1 MSGRRLRAL
10 AALAV
15 SALAIGLAPAT
26 ADADTPGGSISGTI
40 TVPAGADVTRVRV
53 YASSTSGAGQA
64 APAVVQPDGR
74 YLLANV
80 PAGIYHVL
88 FIARDQGLAYE
99 EWPDATHLDEART
112 VTVGAGPVTGIDAHM
127 LMGGTV
133 SGRILTSSDCDLT
146 KVSVLAQASGMLL
159 PTPTV
164 LADGTWSVRG
174 LAPASDY
181 FVNFDGRTAGLDG
194 YATWPSPGTP
204 RVEDRYFTV
213 LPGSTRTGVDVTLTG
228 PAHGCVAPRDY
239 VAQLYRD
246 LLGRQ
251 GDWTSLNVWTNDL
264 VWSHTTIAR
273 VAESFT
279 SSDEF
284 RTRLLDDT
292 YRAYLGR
299 GTDPSGLAFWLA
311 EMRAGRPIEA
321 VQAGFIA
328 SDEFYAASGGTPEGW
343 VRGLYRTVLDREPSQ
358 PEVDWWVN
366 AIGHGMNR
374 GSVAGGFLYST
385 EHLTTVVDG
394 YYQWLL
400 RRHIDPVGAR
410 DWVAR
415 IQQGYR
421 DEAIIAGIVASPE
434 YATHVPR

>member
-1 MSGRRLRAL
+1 MTHRHRLRAALVALTL
-10 AALAV
+10 AVLAVGAPAPALAD
-15 SALAIGLAPAT
+15 S
-26 ADADTPGGSISGTI
+26 PGGSISGTVHTPPGVDPGGI
-40 TVPAGADVTRVRV
+40 EVGLVRMSSPAGLL
-53 YASSTSGAGQA
+53 G
-64 APAVVQPDGR
+64 PALTAPDGT
-74 YLLANV
+74 YTVA
-80 PAGIYHVL
+80 
-88 FIARDQGLAYE
+88 GLADGNYVVSFNARSRGLAFQY
-99 EWPDATHLDEART
+99 WPYVDGFVSARL
-112 VTVGAGPVTGIDAHM
+112 VSVAGGAVTGIDAH
-127 LMGGTV
+127 LYMGASLSGTL
-133 SGRILTSSDCDLT
+133 RTSSDCDLT
-146 KVSVLAQASGMLL
+146 KVRVVPTRHPSVDAQWAEVQPDGRWSVIALPSGPYTIEIDGRYAGLAEDIIWPSKDTTFPLASGE
-159 PTPTV
+159 
-164 LADGTWSVRG
+164 S
-174 LAPASDY
+174 
-181 FVNFDGRTAGLDG
+181 
-194 YATWPSPGTP
+194 
-204 RVEDRYFTV
+204 
-213 LPGSTRTGVDVTLTG
+213 RTGIDVTLTG
-228 PAHGCVAPRDY
+228 PAHGCVAPEVYTR
-239 VAQLYRD
+239 QLYRD
-246 LLGRQ
+246 LLGREG
-251 GDWTSLNVWTNDL
+251 GDEVFPWIRTL
-264 VWSHTTIAR
+264 VAGASR
-273 VAESFT
+273 EQVANAVT

-434 YATHVPR
+434 YATHIPR